1 MGPTDLRAARSCFA
15 VDASLLECSMVR
27 TRDYCQLGIVE
38 AASVRE
44 CGRKG

>member
-38 AASVRE
+38 AASLRE
-44 CGRKG
+44 RGRKG